1 MDHVVELAIKRFY
14 RCYVP
19 DEAGTM
25 TEDEIIEAAK
35 RMALEDRANIDED
48 MEMSDIEPDDILG
61 ADHEYDVD

>member
-1 MDHVVELAIKRFY
+1 
-14 RCYVP
+14 
-19 DEAGTM
+19 M